1 MDYKIDVIFESC
13 LHLPAVTF
21 TDFIREDDWTS
32 LNYWDDIG
40 NRLSILIRDAEHFFK
55 KLYPDGHDYSL
66 SDVNIS
72 YVGGFEE

>member
-1 MDYKIDVIFESC
+1 MEYKIDVIFESC
-13 LHLPAVTF
+13 SYTPVVTF
-21 TDFIREDDWTS
+21 TDFIGENDWTF

-40 NRLSILIRDAEHFFK
+40 DRLSLLIRDAELFFK

-72 YVGGFEE
+72 YVGGLED